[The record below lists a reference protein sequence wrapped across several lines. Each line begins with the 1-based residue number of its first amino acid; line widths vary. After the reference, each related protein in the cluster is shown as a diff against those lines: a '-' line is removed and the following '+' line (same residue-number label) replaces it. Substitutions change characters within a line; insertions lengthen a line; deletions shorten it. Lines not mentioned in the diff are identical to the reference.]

1 VDGTPPTRW
10 PAYVNS
16 FRDSHLQSIGEGA
29 VAGTGRALMRVL
41 AGPAGTFLTEK
52 WMRLVL
58 SLALVGTV
66 LVSAPL
72 AAQGRARQSES
83 VPEGH
88 KPPPG
93 MCRIW
98 LPNVPA
104 GKQAAPTDCA
114 TAVRNRPANATVIFG
129 DPVPGRAT
137 KPREDMP
144 VPLPLAPT
152 SKGKGKKRPP
162 ISLPPGTSDR

>member
-1 VDGTPPTRW
+1 
-10 PAYVNS
+10 
-16 FRDSHLQSIGEGA
+16 
-29 VAGTGRALMRVL
+29 
-41 AGPAGTFLTEK
+41 
-52 WMRLVL
+52 MRLAL

-66 LVSAPL
+66 IASAPL
-72 AAQGRARQSES
+72 AAQGRARPADG

-88 KPPPG
+88 KPPAG

-129 DPVPGRAT
+129 DPLPARAT
-137 KPREDMP
+137 KPRDDMP

-152 SKGKGKKRPP
+152 SKGKGKKGPP
-162 ISLPPGTSDR
+162 LIPPLDMSIR